1 MSRPRWAA
9 GPVKA
14 VLLSPCTGIR
24 PILIGLSRKS
34 DPGVGVGVD
43 CLRVDDDMDPGSR
56 RVRRPQA
63 AWSRRG
69 GELPIVTR
77 PEGGPYMTDPARR
90 PEVRSA
96 LMSRGI
102 ARTGP
107 VARRFGDAYTSLG
120 VE

>member
-1 MSRPRWAA
+1 MILVWGSAWTACELMMIWTRGLA
-9 GPVKA
+9 G
-14 VLLSPCTGIR
+14 SGGHR
-24 PILIGLSRKS
+24 QHGQ
-34 DPGVGVGVD
+34 GG
-43 CLRVDDDMDPGSR
+43 
-56 RVRRPQA
+56 
-63 AWSRRG
+63 G